1 MFFFFFKASY
11 GASSVSIVKL
21 LDPRGTKHRPSIGLR
36 CGGLK
41 TESISVG
48 TPHHDLRTGKFINTY
63 ISKSS
68 SLVIVVNIFGESK
81 EAEPSILKNKMFIN
95 WLLIILTIEKRGAAF
110 TVVLVVPTAAPHRRA
125 AGKATHV
132 LVPSHQSA
140 H

>member
-1 MFFFFFKASY
+1 MFFLKASY
-11 GASSVSIVKL
+11 GTSWVSVVKL
-21 LDPRGTKHRPSIGLR
+21 LDPRGTKHRPSIRLP

-41 TESISVG
+41 TGSISVG

-68 SLVIVVNIFGESK
+68 ALVIHVNIFCESK
-81 EAEPSILKNKMFIN
+81 EAEPSILKSKRFIN
-95 WLLIILTIEKRGAAF
+95 RLLIILTIEKRGAAF

-125 AGKATHV
+125 AGKASHV
-132 LVPSHQSA
+132 LALSHQSA